1 MTLIWNLLIGGRM
14 GRYTGFP
21 DTLVLDQRVEVRG
34 FSAGSFAGLSLL
46 QLLWK
51 IPNVVTSGKLGAIAC
66 PPQLLITPPATHGL
80 HLFHYEADQLCVWK
94 PGRHQLEQL
103 QIKFTYVNTQSFAY
117 SEHFGASEHNYS
129 HWLSLELPA
138 GWWDIANFLFLCP
151 DAASSTKRDATPLRL
166 RSWLSF

>member
-1 MTLIWNLLIGGRM
+1 MTLIWTLLIGGRM
-14 GRYTGFP
+14 GRYTGSP

-51 IPNVVTSGKLGAIAC
+51 TPNVVTCGKLGAIAC
-66 PPQLLITPPATHGL
+66 PPQLPATHVL

-103 QIKFTYVNTQSFAY
+103 QIKFTYVNTQGPSYIVNTLGLLSTTIPIGSRLNSRPVVGTLQAFSSFAQM
-117 SEHFGASEHNYS
+117 
-129 HWLSLELPA
+129 LQVLPKEMQR
-138 GWWDIANFLFLCP
+138 P
-151 DAASSTKRDATPLRL
+151 
-166 RSWLSF
+166 

>member
-1 MTLIWNLLIGGRM
+1 MTLIWNLIGGRM
-14 GRYTGFP
+14 GRYTGSP
-21 DTLVLDQRVEVRG
+21 DILVLDQRVEVKS

-51 IPNVVTSGKLGAIAC
+51 MPNVVTCGKLGPIAC
-66 PPQLLITPPATHGL
+66 PPQLLITAPATYVL

-103 QIKFTYVNTQSFAY
+103 QIKFTYVSTHAPAD

-129 HWLSLELPA
+129 HWLSL
-138 GWWDIANFLFLCP
+138 
-151 DAASSTKRDATPLRL
+151 
-166 RSWLSF
+166 